1 MHPLRLFPSAR
12 LPFMQTC
19 PHCQSSLSDGAK
31 RKSPPKRKP
40 VGSTSP
46 KAAAAA
52 PLTTVSARAMEGAP
66 GSGGPGAA
74 AAHSRLQ
81 SAETLA
87 LPPFERED
95 PDETRVMVE
104 SPAGT
109 NVWFQ
114 AFIVEETQTELQLR
128 FPGAR
133 GAALRG
139 SGACLSAT
147 LRRGDVRPRHVQLT

>member
-1 MHPLRLFPSAR
+1 
-12 LPFMQTC
+12 
-19 PHCQSSLSDGAK
+19 
-31 RKSPPKRKP
+31 
-40 VGSTSP
+40 
-46 KAAAAA
+46 
-52 PLTTVSARAMEGAP
+52 MEGAP